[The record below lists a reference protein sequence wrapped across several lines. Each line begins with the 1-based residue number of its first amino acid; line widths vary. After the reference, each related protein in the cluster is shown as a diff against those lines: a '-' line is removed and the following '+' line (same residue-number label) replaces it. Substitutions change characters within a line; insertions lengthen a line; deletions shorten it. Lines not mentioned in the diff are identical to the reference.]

1 MRLRIPPGRSG
12 RLWLRHRIESAT
24 QAEDLLD
31 HKQRELMSE
40 IRRLRTVT
48 ERARADWEEA
58 LRSSRQKMQGVDSAG
73 GSALVEVA
81 ASLGGAPA
89 SVEIDWRTIMGVHY
103 PIGARA
109 ILPESTALGPLPGG
123 AALSAARDAFRT
135 ALEAAVAVAAADAA
149 YGRIEAELTR
159 TTRALRAL
167 NLRAI
172 PAYRGAL
179 AELELRLDE
188 AEREDMIRVRWAA
201 GDAEGGES
209 E

>member
-24 QAEDLLD
+24 RAQDLLD

-40 IRRLRTVT
+40 VRRLRTVR
-48 ERARADWEEA
+48 ERAGEAWEQA
-58 LRSSRQKMQGVDSAG
+58 LHDTRQKMKGVDSEG
-73 GSALVEVA
+73 GSTLVRLAATLGGEPAGVEV
-81 ASLGGAPA
+81 
-89 SVEIDWRTIMGVHY
+89 DWHTVMGVHY

-109 ILPESTALGPLPGG
+109 ILPEPTPLGPLPGG

-135 ALEAAVAVAAADAA
+135 ALEAAVAVAAVDAA
-149 YGRIEAELTR
+149 FGRIQSELTR

-167 NLRAI
+167 DRRAI

-179 AELELRLDE
+179 AEVELRLDE

-201 GDAEGGES
+201 GGAKGGDI
-209 E
+209 